1 MIFSKGSKQV
11 QTQHREG
18 LERWHVLRHARPLV
32 GEGICYGR
40 YNMPADVQATSAA
53 AQEFA
58 RYWLDV
64 NGSGAVA
71 DGGAGGLQVQLLS
84 SPLQRCQQ
92 LAQALLPL
100 LADAGVCV
108 QMKTEPAL
116 AEMDFGCW
124 EGQSW
129 NALPSDEWERWMG
142 DFAGYR
148 VGGGESTRAM
158 LQRVHGAAQ
167 STAAQLAANAQ
178 ERVIWVSHAGVICAL
193 HWLQS
198 QGCLLRERQGV
209 QTLQAGN
216 VPVPQIAEDWPQHA
230 ACAYGQWRVVAGYAC
245 GALAHAR

>member
-40 YNMPADVQATSAA
+40 YNIAADARATSAA
-53 AQEFA
+53 AQKFA
-58 RYWLDV
+58 QYWLDV
-64 NGSGAVA
+64 NG
-71 DGGAGGLQVQLLS
+71 DGVTAGGLQVQLLS

-92 LAQALLPL
+92 LTQALLPL
-100 LADAGVCV
+100 LADAGLCV
-108 QMKTEPAL
+108 QLKTEPAL

-124 EGQSW
+124 EGQPW
-129 NALPSDEWERWMG
+129 NALPADEWERWMG

-167 STAAQLAANAQ
+167 ATAAQLAANAQ

-198 QGCLLRERQGV
+198 QESLLQEWQGLHV
-209 QTLQAGN
+209 WQDGN
-216 VPVPQIAEDWPQHA
+216 VPVPQSAEDWPQHA

-245 GALAHAR
+245 GAVAYAR

>member
-1 MIFSKGSKQV
+1 MILSKGSKQV

-40 YNMPADVQATSAA
+40 YNIAADARATSAA
-53 AQEFA
+53 AQKFA
-58 RYWLDV
+58 QYWLDV
-64 NGSGAVA
+64 NGNGIA
-71 DGGAGGLQVQLLS
+71 AGGLQVQLLS

-92 LAQALLPL
+92 LAQALLPQ
-100 LADAGVCV
+100 LADVGLCV
-108 QMKTEPAL
+108 QLKTEPAL

-124 EGQSW
+124 EGQPWS
-129 NALPSDEWERWMG
+129 ALPSDEWERWMG

-178 ERVIWVSHAGVICAL
+178 ERAIWVSHAGVICAL

-198 QGCLLRERQGV
+198 QESLLQEWQGLHV
-209 QTLQAGN
+209 WQDGN
-216 VPVPQIAEDWPQHA
+216 VPVPQSAEDWPQHA

-245 GALAHAR
+245 GAVAYAR

>member
-1 MIFSKGSKQV
+1 M

-18 LERWHVLRHARPLV
+18 LERWHILRHARPLV

>member
-40 YNMPADVQATSAA
+40 YNIAADARATSAA
-53 AQEFA
+53 AQKFA
-58 RYWLDV
+58 QYWLDV
-64 NGSGAVA
+64 NGNGIA
-71 DGGAGGLQVQLLS
+71 AGGLQVQLLS

-92 LAQALLPL
+92 LAQALLPQ
-100 LADAGVCV
+100 LADVGLCV
-108 QMKTEPAL
+108 QLKTEPAL

-124 EGQSW
+124 EGQPWS
-129 NALPSDEWERWMG
+129 ALPGDEWERWMG

-167 STAAQLAANAQ
+167 ATAAQLAANAQ

-198 QGCLLRERQGV
+198 QECLLRERQGL
-209 QTLQAGN
+209 QAWQAGN
-216 VPVPQIAEDWPQHA
+216 VPVPKSAEDWPQHA

-245 GALAHAR
+245 GAVAYAR